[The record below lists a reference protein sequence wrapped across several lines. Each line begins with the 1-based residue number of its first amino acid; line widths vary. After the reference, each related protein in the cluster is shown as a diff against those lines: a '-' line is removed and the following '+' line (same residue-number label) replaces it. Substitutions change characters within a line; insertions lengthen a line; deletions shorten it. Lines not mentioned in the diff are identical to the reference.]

1 MLPGGCG
8 RNKAGR
14 PGGRYRRAL
23 HLGYGDDAV
32 GITDSVSDLIPGK
45 YLIPYFPCSSA
56 RYGCSPVYAISGY
69 HNLKKAIAVAL
80 HS

>member
-32 GITDSVSDLIPGK
+32 CVTNAVTELSDKATVAKRSMSFLSN
-45 YLIPYFPCSSA
+45 FEQSST
-56 RYGCSPVYAISGY
+56 
-69 HNLKKAIAVAL
+69 
-80 HS
+80 